1 MSVRG
6 IDWVK
11 LATDTF
17 EDEKVLLIGAMPD
30 GDTMVVLWVRLICM
44 AGKVNA
50 GGVVRLAE
58 GVPFT
63 DETLATVLHRPI
75 STVRLAIDTFEKLG
89 MVHLDE
95 QGIWLTNWDKYQNV
109 DGMDRIRE
117 LARVRKQRQRARM
130 IAASSTALAL
140 PPSMSR
146 DPSRDITQ
154 QREREDTEQ
163 DKENSTAAPSTK
175 ADLSRDIDSLLSEVV
190 KLPGW
195 SQSRDNHDSDWL
207 SEFTSEF
214 PSLTVTKLRACRDYH
229 SDKKNHSKGSWK
241 LRIRHWMEHEGNG
254 HSQNSRR
261 RANESRTYDPTP
273 SYDRPLTT
281 S

>member
-1 MSVRG
+1 VSVRG

-75 STVRLAIDTFEKLG
+75 STVRLAIDTFDRLG

-109 DGMDRIRE
+109 DGMERIRE
-117 LARVRKQRQRARM
+117 LARARKQRQRARM
-130 IAASSTALAL
+130 VAASSTLAL
-140 PPSMSR
+140 PPAMSR
-146 DPSRDITQ
+146 DASRSVTQ
-154 QREREDTEQ
+154 QSKREDTEQ
-163 DKENSTAAPSTK
+163 DKDTATASPLTNEV
-175 ADLSRDIDSLLSEVV
+175 SRDSNSLLSELCR
-190 KLPGW
+190 LPGW
-195 SQSRDNHDSDWL
+195 ALSKDNHDAEWL
-207 SEFTSEF
+207 SEFVVEF
-214 PSLTVTKLRACRDYH
+214 PTLTASTLKACRDYH
-229 SDKKNHSKGSWK
+229 SDKKRHSKGSWK
-241 LRIRHWMEHEGNG
+241 LRIRHWMEREGNG
-254 HSQNSRR
+254 HSPNSRR
-261 RANESRTYDPTP
+261 RANETRTYDATP